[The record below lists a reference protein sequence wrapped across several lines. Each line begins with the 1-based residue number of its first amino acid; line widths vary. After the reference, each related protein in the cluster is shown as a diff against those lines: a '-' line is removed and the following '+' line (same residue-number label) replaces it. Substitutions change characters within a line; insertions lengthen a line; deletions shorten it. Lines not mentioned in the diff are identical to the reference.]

1 MMGRFASRGL
11 SRSLEITARTWVARV
26 NASSSPTCPSR
37 TQGKRLS
44 LSGTTQTKRVDSFP
58 IAAVVA
64 STEFG
69 SPLFGVSLPVRALN
83 HALPRNP
90 TCSFIA
96 HLPLSQSTVA
106 ATLPGLSGWTYRAPL
121 YERDKVPP
129 ARSGAFPARLCEH
142 NHALPRLSCRLHLRL
157 ANQQAP
163 CRRVVLH
170 HEWPK

>member
-11 SRSLEITARTWVARV
+11 SRSSAITARTWVARV

-44 LSGTTQTKRVDSFP
+44 LSGTTQRKRADSSP
-58 IAAVVA
+58 TAAVVA
-64 STEFG
+64 STECG

-96 HLPLSQSTVA
+96 HLLWDWPNVA
-106 ATLPGLSGWTYRAPL
+106 AMLTDLSSWTYQAPL
-121 YERDKVPP
+121 YERDRVPP
-129 ARSGAFPARLCEH
+129 ARSGAFPVRPCGH
-142 NHALPRLSCRLHLRL
+142 NHAQPRLSCRHHLRR
-157 ANQQAP
+157 ANQQVP

-170 HEWPK
+170 HELPR